1 MTERT
6 ILLKEPVKGKIMN
19 LAFKSFCALM
29 HRDLVIFLATCKDR
43 LINALVWGV
52 LTVLVFEYIMP
63 EMGLAGMGSFM
74 ASGAIAS
81 WGFAEVTEN
90 ISRFIA
96 DLEGERSI
104 SYYLTL
110 PMPQWA
116 VFVRLALSNA
126 FQALFIA
133 VFFIP
138 LFKVILWDA
147 FSLDQLSVVKFILI
161 FLVSHLFYGFFSL
174 CLASYIDSL
183 DLMGNVWMRIVFPLW
198 WIGCYQ
204 FTWKALYQVHPWL
217 ALVNLL
223 NPLVYIFEGTRA
235 ALIGQEGYLDFWLSF
250 VALLIM
256 TVLAG
261 FFGIKKL
268 KKRLDCL

>member
-1 MTERT
+1 MNAPP
-6 ILLKEPVKGKIMN
+6 KVPVKGISMN
-19 LAFKSFCALM
+19 LALKSFCALM
-29 HRDLVIFLATCKDR
+29 HRDLVIFFATCKDR
-43 LINALVWGV
+43 LINAVVWGV

-63 EMGLAGMGSFM
+63 QMGMPGMGSFM

-133 VFFIP
+133 IFFIP
-138 LFKVILWDA
+138 LFKIILWNSFGLDQ
-147 FSLDQLSVVKFILI
+147 FSLFKFIVI
-161 FLVSHLFYGFFSL
+161 FLLSHLFYGFFSL
-174 CLASYIDSL
+174 CLGAQVKSL

-204 FTWKALYQVHPWL
+204 FTWKALYQAHPWL
-217 ALVNLL
+217 ALINLL

-235 ALIGQEGYLDFWLSF
+235 ALIGQKEYLDFWFCCL
-250 VALLIM
+250 ALIAMTLI
-256 TVLAG
+256 AG
-261 FFGIKKL
+261 LFGIQKL